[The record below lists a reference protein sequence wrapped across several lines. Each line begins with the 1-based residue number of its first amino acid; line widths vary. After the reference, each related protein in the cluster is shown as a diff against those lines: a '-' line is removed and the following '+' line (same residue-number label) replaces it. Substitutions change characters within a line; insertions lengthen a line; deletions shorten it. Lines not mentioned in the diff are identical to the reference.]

1 MFGKNCGAPMNDNAA
16 FCVTCGAAVGQG
28 DTHCANCGS
37 EVAPGAAVCLK
48 CGAMLN
54 NPVAAHGGAPAGVPG
69 ASAPK
74 SKVTAGLL
82 GIFLGGLGIHNF
94 YLGYTNKA
102 IAQVLMGG
110 LGWLL
115 TIISCFILWPL
126 LFVAAASSV
135 WGLVEGIMILAGSIT
150 TDGKGNPLQS

>member
-1 MFGKNCGAPMNDNAA
+1 MFCKNCGAPMNDNAA

-28 DTHCANCGS
+28 YTHCANCGS

-82 GIFLGGLGIHNF
+82 GIFLGAFGVHNF
-94 YLGYTNKA
+94 YLGFTGKAVAQLLITVLSCFTLA
-102 IAQVLMGG
+102 IASE
-110 LGWLL
+110 
-115 TIISCFILWPL
+115 I
-126 LFVAAASSV
+126 
-135 WGLVEGIMILAGSIT
+135 WGLVEGILILTGSPNFT
-150 TDGKGNPLQS
+150 KDAKGIPLQQ